1 MAATRTQVENALAA
15 GNGIFSWISERWLA
29 LLALKFFGADVNPDV
44 PMIPRFGNWPGSGR

>member
-29 LLALKFFGADVNPDV
+29 LLVLKFFGADVNPDV